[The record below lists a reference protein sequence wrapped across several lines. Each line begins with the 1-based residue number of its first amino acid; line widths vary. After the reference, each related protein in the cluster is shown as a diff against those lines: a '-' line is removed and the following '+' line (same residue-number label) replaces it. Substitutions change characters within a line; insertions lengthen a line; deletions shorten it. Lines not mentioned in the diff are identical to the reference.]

1 MGSGSPLPIIYGSQN
16 GTTIARRFLS
26 RYAPLV
32 LWLAFI
38 SFASSDGFSANNT
51 SRVIEPIVLWLFPH
65 TSQAHLE
72 LIHFLTGNSPILVS
86 THCLRFWQPALSV
99 HLRTL
104 TLKRRWFFVSLAII
118 VLYALLDEYHQSFV
132 PSRTASVFDSFID
145 MSGGVTALVVIWLRT
160 RKDDASN

>member
-1 MGSGSPLPIIYGSQN
+1 MERQSL
-16 GTTIARRFLS
+16 ARFLS

-38 SFASSDGFSANNT
+38 SFASSDGFSASNT

-65 TSQAHLE
+65 ISQAHLE
-72 LIHFLTGNSPILVS
+72 WIHFLIRKLAHYSEYALLAILAARAFGSSPNR
-86 THCLRFWQPALSV
+86 H
-99 HLRTL
+99 
-104 TLKRRWFFVSLAII
+104 LKRRWFLVSLAII

-145 MSGGVTALVVIWLRT
+145 MSGGLTALVVVWLRR